1 MSEILSDLQ
10 KMHDVEPHLIRNSRI
25 SIQVLPIGNDSKYCL
40 RPFSIQTEEMDPIP
54 NTIMQ
59 DNLKGIIRALTQ
71 VTPLPQHKDENT
83 ITTFAFDQEGRLQ
96 SFEHEI
102 IAGFK
107 NLTQYRNVMTR
118 LLKQLIP
125 DESGMVEVKVGPLG
139 KLAYSGTADFSG
151 SIKLTKFRFATDSE
165 DDQMVIEMNS
175 YVMLSYL
182 PKVMK
187 HGVRYLVHV
196 EEGTLGSP
204 IPVPT
209 MRLYKN

>member
-1 MSEILSDLQ
+1 
-10 KMHDVEPHLIRNSRI
+10 
-25 SIQVLPIGNDSKYCL
+25 
-40 RPFSIQTEEMDPIP
+40 MDPIP